1 MSVEIGSYL
10 RQARE
15 AIGLSL
21 DQLQEKTKIQ
31 KSFLIAIEN
40 GEFDKL
46 PSPFYVRTYLRSYAN
61 CVKIEPHHI
70 LRQYRKIEQAERFN
84 TTVHKAI
91 TENDLAFTQ
100 ANPIAGQLTGRM
112 PAINQA
118 TGVHKPVGQET
129 SAFRMPITN
138 QKPVQSRINT
148 QTALTAPR
156 SESDKVRRDRELA
169 RRDVGYQ
176 QSIGMTKGSSQQH
189 QELEKTVPGV
199 SQTTL
204 NQMKVTAPPMVEENT
219 AKQDLATTQT
229 FSTRRTRDHQKLHP
243 VTTGPTSVL
252 SRTAKMKTADLGS
265 TSTLPPVREPFGQE
279 LMYEDQNNQQMTPL
293 SRSAVKNRK
302 SKRSGKAKP
311 KVNRPLII
319 GVASL
324 LLCIPIAWGVISF
337 MGDNSGNADKQQ
349 DPPANVAQNNANQT
363 DQGGA
368 STTDS
373 PSQNTAPQVGEL
385 KFVSSGKTTD
395 HYRVSGT
402 EADIEVKALG
412 QLGIDLRYKADAAP
426 FKDVVVEVDQPF
438 TYKHRFA
445 DSSDI
450 YIYLNNPS
458 NATVTVNGQP
468 VKKSATFIHL
478 KQDSQ

>member
-91 TENDLAFTQ
+91 TENDLAQTQ
-100 ANPIAGQLTGRM
+100 INPLAGQLTGRM
-112 PAINQA
+112 PTINQA

-129 SAFRMPITN
+129 NSFRLPSIN
-138 QKPVQSRINT
+138 QKPGQSRINT

-156 SESDKVRRDRELA
+156 TESDKVRRDKELA
-169 RRDVGYQ
+169 RRDAGYQ
-176 QSIGMTKGSSQQH
+176 QTTGMLKGIPQQR
-189 QELEKTVPGV
+189 QEMEKTVPGV
-199 SQTTL
+199 SQATF
-204 NQMKVTAPPMVEENT
+204 NQPKVTAPQVVEENM
-219 AKQDLATTQT
+219 AKQETAATQALP
-229 FSTRRTRDHQKLHP
+229 SRRTRDNQKVSP
-243 VTTGPTSVL
+243 VATGPTSML
-252 SRTAKMKTADLGS
+252 SRTAKMKKVDVGS
-265 TSTLPPVREPFGQE
+265 TNTLPPVREPFGHEQE
-279 LMYEDQNNQQMTPL
+279 HDDLNNQQTVQMSSL

-302 SKRSGKAKP
+302 SKKAAKTSRKKP
-311 KVNRPLII
+311 KRSVII
-319 GVASL
+319 AAAGLA
-324 LLCIPIAWGVISF
+324 LCIPIAWGVASF
-337 MGDNSGNADKQQ
+337 VGDDGKDMNK
-349 DPPANVAQNNANQT
+349 DPNNA
-363 DQGGA
+363 GGG
-368 STTDS
+368 
-373 PSQNTAPQVGEL
+373 QNVTKPAPTPEPTPAPAKTGTL
-385 KFVSSGKTTD
+385 KFISSGKTTD

-402 EADIEVKALG
+402 EAQIEVEATGELG
-412 QLGIDLRYKADAAP
+412 LDLRYKADGTP
-426 FKDVVVEVDQPF
+426 FKDVRLSVGEPF
-438 TYKHRFA
+438 TYKHEFA
-445 DSSDI
+445 KSPDI
-450 YIYLNNPS
+450 YIYLNNPA
-458 NATVTVNGQP
+458 NAKVTVNGEP
-468 VKKSATFIHL
+468 VQKSVTFIHL